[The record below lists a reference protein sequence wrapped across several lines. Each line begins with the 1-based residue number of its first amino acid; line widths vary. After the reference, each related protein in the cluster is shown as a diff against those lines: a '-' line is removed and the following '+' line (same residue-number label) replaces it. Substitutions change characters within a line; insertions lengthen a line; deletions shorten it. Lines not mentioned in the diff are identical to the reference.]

1 MSGSQDAEVTKSLC
15 VLPEISIYISTLL
28 TLFGVEGVLD
38 IFWNDTWYEIINI
51 INYFNLQSILAGKI
65 HYLHVLV
72 T

>member
-38 IFWNDTWYEIINI
+38 IFLNDT
-51 INYFNLQSILAGKI
+51 
-65 HYLHVLV
+65 
-72 T
+72 